1 MSNNLTDRAQ
11 EIVLLQ
17 KSLNDLQSQ
26 LAKTNKRILELTKDK
41 TTSKASLRLAAAEEL
56 KKERQLLVELETQYN
71 NKQFETT
78 NAIEDQIADW
88 PDAFDSKPKK
98 RFKPTGKWS

>member
-11 EIVLLQ
+11 EILFLQ

-26 LAKTNKRILELTKDK
+26 LDKTNKRILELSKDK
-41 TTSKASLRLAAAEEL
+41 TTAKEEL
-56 KKERQLLVELETQYN
+56 EKERQLLVELKTKYN
-71 NKQFETT
+71 NKEFETT

-88 PDAFDSKPKK
+88 PDVIDSKPKK
-98 RFKPTGKWS
+98 RFKPKGEWS

>member
-11 EIVLLQ
+11 EILFLQ

-26 LAKTNKRILELTKDK
+26 LNKTNKRILELSKDK
-41 TTSKASLRLAAAEEL
+41 TTAKEEL
-56 KKERQLLVELETQYN
+56 EKERQLLVELKTKYN
-71 NKQFETT
+71 NKEFETT

-88 PDAFDSKPKK
+88 PDVIDSKPKK
-98 RFKPTGKWS
+98 RFKPKGEWS

>member
-1 MSNNLTDRAQ
+1 MSNNLTDRAH
-11 EIVLLQ
+11 EIAFLQ

-26 LAKTNKRILELTKDK
+26 LDKTNKRILEISKDK
-41 TTSKASLRLAAAEEL
+41 TSTKEEL
-56 KKERQLLVELETQYN
+56 EKERQLLVELKTQYN

-88 PDAFDSKPKK
+88 PDVIDSKPKK
-98 RFKPTGKWS
+98 RFKPTGEWS

>member
-1 MSNNLTDRAQ
+1 MSNNLTDRGQ
-11 EIVLLQ
+11 EILFLQ

-26 LAKTNKRILELTKDK
+26 LDKTNKRILELSKDK
-41 TTSKASLRLAAAEEL
+41 TTAKEEL
-56 KKERQLLVELETQYN
+56 EKERQLLVELKTKYN

-88 PDAFDSKPKK
+88 PDVIDSKPKK
-98 RFKPTGKWS
+98 RFKPKGEWS

>member
-11 EIVLLQ
+11 EILFLQ

-26 LAKTNKRILELTKDK
+26 LNKTNKRILEISKDK
-41 TTSKASLRLAAAEEL
+41 TSTKEEL
-56 KKERQLLVELETQYN
+56 EKERQLLVELKTEYN
-71 NKQFETT
+71 NKQVETT

-88 PDAFDSKPKK
+88 PDVIDSKPKK
-98 RFKPTGKWS
+98 RFKPTGDWS

>member
-11 EIVLLQ
+11 EILFLQ

-26 LAKTNKRILELTKDK
+26 LNKTNKRILELSKDK
-41 TTSKASLRLAAAEEL
+41 TTAKEEL
-56 KKERQLLVELETQYN
+56 EKERQLLVELKTKYN
-71 NKQFETT
+71 NKEFETT

-88 PDAFDSKPKK
+88 PDVIDSKPKK
-98 RFKPTGKWS
+98 RFKPTGEWS

>member
-11 EIVLLQ
+11 EILFLQ

-26 LAKTNKRILELTKDK
+26 LTKTNKRILELTKDK
-41 TTSKASLRLAAAEEL
+41 TTTKEEL

-88 PDAFDSKPKK
+88 PDVIDSKPKK
-98 RFKPTGKWS
+98 RFKPKGEWS

>member
-1 MSNNLTDRAQ
+1 MSNNLTDRGQ
-11 EIVLLQ
+11 EILFLQ

-26 LAKTNKRILELTKDK
+26 LNKTNKRILELSKDK
-41 TTSKASLRLAAAEEL
+41 TTAKEEL
-56 KKERQLLVELETQYN
+56 EKERQLLVELKTKYN

-88 PDAFDSKPKK
+88 PDVIDSKPKK
-98 RFKPTGKWS
+98 RFKPKGEWS